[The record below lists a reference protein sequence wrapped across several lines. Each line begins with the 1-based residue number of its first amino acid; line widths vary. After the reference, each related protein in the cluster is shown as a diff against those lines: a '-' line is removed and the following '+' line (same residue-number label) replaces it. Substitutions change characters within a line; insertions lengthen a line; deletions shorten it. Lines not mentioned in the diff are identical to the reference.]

1 MAMSIIELKTKR
13 ANLWEETKKF
23 LTDHTDADGKMA
35 AADAEAYEKMETD
48 IAEMTKTIDRLEKQ
62 AELDKKLAMPVGKP
76 LVGKPGTPEI
86 MIMPAIMMMRN

>member
-35 AADAEAYEKMETD
+35 AADAEAYQLLKRAEAEAEAYKMLSENLTD
-48 IAEMTKTIDRLEKQ
+48 KVLSKMY
-62 AELDKKLAMPVGKP
+62 
-76 LVGKPGTPEI
+76 
-86 MIMPAIMMMRN
+86 

>member
-35 AADAEAYEKMETD
+35 AADAEAYEKMEAD

-62 AELDKKLAMPVGKP
+62 AELDKKLAMPTAKP
-76 LVGKPGTPEI
+76 LTAKPGTV
-86 MIMPAIMMMRN
+86 